1 MPDLFPAF
9 FYICKKNFAMRRLLM
24 TLSAVL
30 ASATGVLA
38 DTLPY
43 YVDSIRNVQ
52 YYPVSDFER
61 ETSLAVIEQEQSFSI
76 LYIVSL
82 VVLVIIAL
90 LVWYVQNLKMKQFAK
105 VLEIHSEELKRSKY
119 QTDTFGYI
127 LNCSLFPC
135 CLIDTD
141 SKIAWC
147 NEAFVNFYGKDMKHF
162 DFASGA
168 GQDFD
173 VNSLKTSKV
182 PVHYHVRVK
191 DNYEKVFGFKRT
203 VVPIKSDDGQTNYAV
218 VENIA
223 V

>member
-1 MPDLFPAF
+1 
-9 FYICKKNFAMRRLLM
+9 MRRLLM

-30 ASATGVLA
+30 ASATGALA

-43 YVDSIRNVQ
+43 YEDSIRNVK
-52 YYPVSDFER
+52 YYSVSDFER
-61 ETSLAVIEQEQSFSI
+61 ETSMAVVEQEQNFSI

-82 VVLVIIAL
+82 LVLLVIAV
-90 LVWYVQNLKMKQFAK
+90 LVWYVQNLKMKQYAK
-105 VLEIHSEELKRSKY
+105 VLAIHNEELKRIKFQS
-119 QTDTFGYI
+119 DTFGYM
-127 LNCSLFPC
+127 LNCALFPC
-135 CLIDTD
+135 CLVDHE
-141 SKIAWC
+141 SNIAWC
-147 NEAFVNFYGKDMKHF
+147 NEAFVDFYGKDRKTF

-173 VNSLKTSKV
+173 VNSLKTSKL

-191 DNYEKVFGFKRT
+191 DNYDKVYGFKRT
-203 VVPIKSDDGQTNYAV
+203 VVPIKSDDGETNYAV